1 MHAKSAP
8 LGNNACHE
16 TRRGNRTF
24 TSPGNI
30 QSRAGFQ
37 NRSGNGKN
45 PRKLGSI
52 DLSRTTPISVPSQ
65 QRPFAIAGL
74 RQVLRDAWAMTSP
87 YWLSEERWSA
97 WGLLLAVIA
106 LNLGIVYINVLLN
119 KWNNAFYDA
128 LQARNYTVF
137 LHQLIRF
144 SWLAGLYIVFAVYQY
159 YLNQMLQI
167 RWRRWL
173 TERYLHGWLTDAAYY
188 RMQFAASE
196 ADNPDQRIAD
206 DVPQFIASTLTL
218 GMGGMGAVV
227 TLISFVAI
235 LWGLSGTLTI
245 PGSSMKLP
253 GYLVW
258 AALLYA
264 LVGTWL
270 TDWIGRPLV
279 RLNFDQQRY
288 EADFRFNLVRFREN
302 AEGVALYHGEADE
315 FRTFRERFSHIIG
328 NWWSIMRQQKRLTWL
343 TAGYGQAA
351 IIFPIVVVA
360 PRYFRGQI
368 LLGGLMQTASAFG
381 QVQDSLSF
389 ILSSYTDIATWR
401 AVVERLAGFKSALK
415 VAHIQA
421 ATKGGIHLVDGNGG
435 GLIVDRVELDL
446 PNGQPLIADVNFSL
460 ARGESALVS
469 GPSGVGKSTLLR
481 AIAGIW
487 PFGRGEIRMPSN
499 PRVLVL
505 PQKPYLPIGTLR
517 EAVSYPMQASGVD
530 DASLRE
536 ALDAVGLK
544 DLAGKLDEMSH
555 STLQLS
561 PGEQQRIAFARAL
574 VQKPDWLFLDEATSA
589 VDEPTEARLYR
600 LLRDRLPRTTLFSIG
615 HRATLR
621 SFHDR
626 QLFVQP
632 DSNGPASIV
641 ELSASAASKSV
652 ERSGSLS

>member
-1 MHAKSAP
+1 M
-8 LGNNACHE
+8 
-16 TRRGNRTF
+16 
-24 TSPGNI
+24 
-30 QSRAGFQ
+30 
-37 NRSGNGKN
+37 
-45 PRKLGSI
+45 
-52 DLSRTTPISVPSQ
+52 SRTTPISVPSQ

-74 RQVLRDAWAMTSP
+74 RQVLRDAWAMTYP
-87 YWLSEERWSA
+87 YWLSEERWA
-97 WGLLLAVIA
+97 ARGLLLAVIA
-106 LNLGIVYINVLLN
+106 LNLGTVYINVLLN
-119 KWNNAFYDA
+119 KWNNTFYDA
-128 LQARNYTVF
+128 LQDKNYAVF

-144 SWLAGLYIVFAVYQY
+144 SWLACLFIIFTVYQF

-218 GMGGMGAVV
+218 GIGGMSAVV
-227 TLISFVAI
+227 TLISFVTI

-315 FRTFRERFSHIIG
+315 LRTFRKRFSHIIG

-368 LLGGLMQTASAFG
+368 LLGGLMQTASAFS
-381 QVQDSLSF
+381 QVQESLSF
-389 ILSSYTDIATWR
+389 IVSSYTDIAAWR

-487 PFGRGEIRMPSN
+487 PFGRGEIRMPSK
-499 PRVLVL
+499 PRVLFL

-555 STLQLS
+555 WTLQLS

-600 LLRDRLPRTTLFSIG
+600 LLRDRLPWTTLFSIG